1 MNCHHLTNVTKSCLH
16 AVTAEQS
23 ILSYRHI
30 YYVHFIVYLRWLQI
44 FVPLKWVTIYGRVL
58 DYYSHLL
65 IFIAPVPSNI
75 MFAAF
80 WFSPMAEL
88 NANLFMGLY
97 IYRLEFLSIPK
108 FGSRALTY
116 LLYAVSKGIFL
127 LKISITRAENAL
139 VISWRDQQSKIF
151 LHIFD
156 FESPWK

>member
-30 YYVHFIVYLRWLQI
+30 YYVNFIVYLRWLQI
-44 FVPLKWVTIYGRVL
+44 FVPLKRVTIYGRAL

-65 IFIAPVPSNI
+65 IFIAPVPSKI

-97 IYRLEFLSIPK
+97 IYRLEFLSIIIFPK

-127 LKISITRAENAL
+127 FKISITREENAL
-139 VISWRDQQSKIF
+139 VIS
-151 LHIFD
+151 
-156 FESPWK
+156 

>member
-1 MNCHHLTNVTKSCLH
+1 MNWHHLTNVTKSCLH

-30 YYVHFIVYLRWLQI
+30 YYVNFIVYLRWLQI
-44 FVPLKWVTIYGRVL
+44 FVPLKRVIIYGRVL
-58 DYYSHLL
+58 DNYSHLL

-108 FGSRALTY
+108 FGSHALTY
-116 LLYAVSKGIFL
+116 LLYAVSKGIFF

-139 VISWRDQQSKIF
+139 VIS
-151 LHIFD
+151 
-156 FESPWK
+156 

>member
-23 ILSYRHI
+23 ILSYHHI
-30 YYVHFIVYLRWLQI
+30 YYVNFIVHLRWLQI
-44 FVPLKWVTIYGRVL
+44 FVPLKRVTIYGRVL
-58 DYYSHLL
+58 VYYSHLL

-97 IYRLEFLSIPK
+97 ICRLEFLSIPK

-139 VISWRDQQSKIF
+139 VIS
-151 LHIFD
+151 
-156 FESPWK
+156 

>member
-1 MNCHHLTNVTKSCLH
+1 MNCHRLTNVTKSCLH

-30 YYVHFIVYLRWLQI
+30 YYVNFIVYLRWLQI
-44 FVPLKWVTIYGRVL
+44 FVPLKRVTIYGCVL

-97 IYRLEFLSIPK
+97 IYRLEFLSILK

-139 VISWRDQQSKIF
+139 VIS
-151 LHIFD
+151 
-156 FESPWK
+156 

>member
-30 YYVHFIVYLRWLQI
+30 YYVNFIVYLRWLQV
-44 FVPLKWVTIYGRVL
+44 FVPLKRVTIYGRVL
-58 DYYSHLL
+58 DYYSLLL

-116 LLYAVSKGIFL
+116 LLYAVSKGTFL

-139 VISWRDQQSKIF
+139 VIS
-151 LHIFD
+151 
-156 FESPWK
+156 

>member
-1 MNCHHLTNVTKSCLH
+1 MYRALYYGKTETQTSYLYIYII
-16 AVTAEQS
+16 
-23 ILSYRHI
+23 ILSIAVWIDEQKFESHKR
-30 YYVHFIVYLRWLQI
+30 
-44 FVPLKWVTIYGRVL
+44 VTIYGRVL

-65 IFIAPVPSNI
+65 IFIAPIPSNI
-75 MFAAF
+75 MFAAL
-80 WFSPMAEL
+80 WFSSMAEL

-139 VISWRDQQSKIF
+139 VIS
-151 LHIFD
+151 
-156 FESPWK
+156 

>member
-30 YYVHFIVYLRWLQI
+30 YYVNFIVYLRRLQI
-44 FVPLKWVTIYGRVL
+44 FVPLKRVTIYGRAL

-65 IFIAPVPSNI
+65 IFIAPIPSNI

-80 WFSPMAEL
+80 WFSSMAEL
-88 NANLFMGLY
+88 NANLFMGLH

-127 LKISITRAENAL
+127 PKISITRAENAL
-139 VISWRDQQSKIF
+139 VIS
-151 LHIFD
+151 
-156 FESPWK
+156 